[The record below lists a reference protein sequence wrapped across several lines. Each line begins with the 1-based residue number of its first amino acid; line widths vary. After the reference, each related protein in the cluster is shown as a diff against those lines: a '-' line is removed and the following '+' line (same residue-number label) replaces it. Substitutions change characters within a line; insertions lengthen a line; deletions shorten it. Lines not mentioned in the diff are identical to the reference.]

1 MIPSQAFSC
10 EICGIPLSKFYIEHL
25 WMATSI
31 YCSIWTRLC
40 TQILIVLAL
49 MKGYNVCSILNV
61 SYQLKSTRKFY
72 RLLWDDITSVEEII
86 MRWYHICGGDYYEMI
101 SHLWKRWASY
111 IQIAGD
117 KLVQSSPSK
126 SIQKQFT
133 ALFKFCQLS
142 SLLLILNMFQR
153 RIRTLLNICREHFA
167 KKVNNF
173 LAVN

>member
-1 MIPSQAFSC
+1 MCAAFWMYLINWSRQESFTDYYEMIS
-10 EICGIPLSKFYIEHL
+10 HL
-25 WMATSI
+25 W
-31 YCSIWTRLC
+31 R
-40 TQILIVLAL
+40 
-49 MKGYNVCSILNV
+49 
-61 SYQLKSTRKFY
+61 
-72 RLLWDDITSVEEII
+72 RLLWDGITSVEEII

>member
-86 MRWYHICGGDYYEMI
+86 MRWYHICGRDE
-101 SHLWKRWASY
+101 LLTF
-111 IQIAGD
+111 
-117 KLVQSSPSK
+117 KLQGINLFKAHHQKASK
-126 SIQKQFT
+126 SN
-133 ALFKFCQLS
+133 S
-142 SLLLILNMFQR
+142 RHYSNSV
-153 RIRTLLNICREHFA
+153 NCRLYYWFWTCFRDVLEPC
-167 KKVNNF
+167 
-173 LAVN
+173 